1 MINININGE
10 TVVITERTAIADL
23 LAVDAY
29 ALERNGKVEII
40 VAKDQVYCDIEEI
53 VKQNLYVAGIVTA
66 DSNGNMET
74 VTDDVRFIGLEWD
87 SELWDYKGIYLD
99 NANYEEL
106 NAKAGIKVY
115 FGRC

>member
-40 VAKDQVYCDIEEI
+40 VAKDQVYCDMEEI
-53 VKQNLYVAGIVTA
+53 AKLNLYVAGIITA
-66 DSNGNMET
+66 DKNGNMET
-74 VTDDVRFIGLEWD
+74 VAENIYFNGLEWD